1 MEGQEYDID
10 HEGHIRRVRPPKD
23 KIEEVWETYY
33 GIVGK
38 GKNGRKNDERAREL
52 GGKESK
58 YYWEGEE
65 AFTEEELVEL
75 RKVSPE
81 ANWRDMQR
89 GAKCPQCGEKG
100 ISVGGTFRPCAQ
112 DDDKGWD
119 RIRDMLE
126 GGEDFCYCMT
136 KEEQNEVIK
145 EGRRLKGRVKGRD
158 AWTEEKNRRIRELKE
173 AGQLGGRTK
182 LEQERLQKIRGEKE
196 VGEQ

>member
-1 MEGQEYDID
+1 M
-10 HEGHIRRVRPPKD
+10 
-23 KIEEVWETYY
+23 
-33 GIVGK
+33 GK

-100 ISVGGTFRPCAQ
+100 IPVGGTFRPCAQ

-136 KEEQNEVIK
+136 NEEQNEVLK
-145 EGRRLKGRVKGRD
+145 EGRRLKRRVKERE
-158 AWTEEKNRRIRELKE
+158 AWVEEKNRRIRELKE
-173 AGQLGGRTK
+173 AGETGQRTK
-182 LEQERLQKIRGEKE
+182 LERERLQKIRGGKE
-196 VGEQ
+196 EGKR